1 MLKNFCR
8 TFFDAFPFL
17 FICNIFQHVVMSS
30 SGFGMVGFL
39 NKLIALHL
47 IELLNI
53 LINYVGFGFGFGLG
67 SAIFGDVYTIG
78 DGLGNA

>member
-1 MLKNFCR
+1 
-8 TFFDAFPFL
+8 
-17 FICNIFQHVVMSS
+17 MSS

-39 NKLIALHL
+39 NKLIALNL

-53 LINYVGFGFGFGLG
+53 LINYVGFGFRFGLG

-78 DGLGNA
+78 DGLGNVQLEMGWECYFWGAFT